1 MDRQTEEMDKAF
13 ELVGRL
19 VLSLVV
25 CAVLLVVML
34 IGFAIY

>member
-1 MDRQTEEMDKAF
+1 MGRQTEEMDQAF

>member
-1 MDRQTEEMDKAF
+1 MDRQTEEMDQAF
-13 ELVGRL
+13 ELVGRIL
-19 VLSLVV
+19 LSLVV